1 MKISRSELE
10 QIIEEEFQ
18 KMTLDEGAAGLWK
31 ALARALKNKK
41 LDRAKTKVIRPQP
54 PAVKKHKDPVTPLSD
69 KDIEI
74 VEPWDMNQADREAIV
89 QDKVNRFL
97 KDLPEPERH
106 YSLPPK
112 RKGPPPLDTQVDI
125 PVTRVQRHNKLK
137 ETNTMAK
144 TTLKDLIRDHLRR
157 ESLEVAKSPTT
168 LKDLIREVL
177 AEEATVVG
185 GDKIRQKL
193 RRQGALAALDSD
205 VARRLLDPETAKA
218 MDDLDATGKEQE
230 RAGKVA
236 HDLAKLKKVRMPDLP
251 RGVEEA
257 VAPADRK
264 AMDDLDATGK
274 EQERAA
280 KVADNLAKLKKMRM
294 PNVGTGVERQ
304 PGRLRPDIE
313 HATDPAVVGP
323 GSHAPIPDN
332 SYNKLRGLGEPTKQ
346 VPMEITPGKKQDV
359 STRYITRKVGKYEGP
374 DVTGPAEDKA
384 KADPKGNS
392 AKRWAFRLARK
403 AGAKIFIFKNKAYRM
418 G

>member
-157 ESLEVAKSPTT
+157 
-168 LKDLIREVL
+168 
-177 AEEATVVG
+177 
-185 GDKIRQKL
+185 
-193 RRQGALAALDSD
+193 
-205 VARRLLDPETAKA
+205 
-218 MDDLDATGKEQE
+218 
-230 RAGKVA
+230 
-236 HDLAKLKKVRMPDLP
+236 
-251 RGVEEA
+251 
-257 VAPADRK
+257 
-264 AMDDLDATGK
+264 
-274 EQERAA
+274 
-280 KVADNLAKLKKMRM
+280 
-294 PNVGTGVERQ
+294 
-304 PGRLRPDIE
+304 
-313 HATDPAVVGP
+313 
-323 GSHAPIPDN
+323 
-332 SYNKLRGLGEPTKQ
+332 
-346 VPMEITPGKKQDV
+346 
-359 STRYITRKVGKYEGP
+359 
-374 DVTGPAEDKA
+374 
-384 KADPKGNS
+384 
-392 AKRWAFRLARK
+392 
-403 AGAKIFIFKNKAYRM
+403 
-418 G
+418 

>member
-236 HDLAKLKKVRMPDLP
+236 HDLAKLKK
-251 RGVEEA
+251 
-257 VAPADRK
+257 
-264 AMDDLDATGK
+264 
-274 EQERAA
+274 
-280 KVADNLAKLKKMRM
+280 MRM